1 MSKKKMDENQAFCVF
16 GDDTFNIL
24 DEYAEKY
31 TLNSQS
37 WLEYV

>member
-1 MSKKKMDENQAFCVF
+1 MDENQVF
-16 GDDTFNIL
+16 GDVTFDIL